1 MARKSRS
8 KTTRRRSSGSAKF
21 GTFLK
26 KCHAKGKS
34 LISTKGKRYYVRGHK
49 GPIVRFTNA
58 KRIANKIAYAGKSR
72 RAPTKSRRSAARR
85 RR

>member
-1 MARKSRS
+1 MARKARKS
-8 KTTRRRSSGSAKF
+8 KSTRKSTRRSSSVKF

-34 LISTKGKRYYVRGHK
+34 LISIKGGRYHVRGHK

-72 RAPTKSRRSAARR
+72 RSSARR